1 MNRRPA
7 LGLLALSALALL
19 TAAPAG
25 AAELT
30 MRLSHPFPPTHHT
43 ALNLVQFEKDV
54 EAATNGEGDV
64 QIFGAAQP
72 FKPNQHLPAVTSGK
86 VEAAAMPSFQ
96 WGGTTPEMSV
106 TITRI

>member
-72 FKPNQHLPAVTSGK
+72 FKPNQHLP
-86 VEAAAMPSFQ
+86 MPGFQ
-96 WGGTTPEMSV
+96 WGGTIPEMSV